1 MNPQRIIFAVTA
13 LVWLLLS
20 ATGLYAQPPVK
31 KLFVKTSG
39 QPAAVVVYDTDED
52 QTVEIQAAINEAAT
66 EHLPLYLIDGTEY
79 TISDT
84 LIIPSRYGFEFYG
97 SGGPGIDGT
106 VHPDQRGCFTAL
118 VWDGPDDGRPMIE
131 CRAAHCRMGIH
142 LKGKELDGD
151 TTPENLIGMLVTRTT
166 VPAGQIRFDWLRVD
180 DMAVGVQMAAP
191 GEGEI
196 NCDMLQ
202 VEWLMAYNVEEV
214 VDFQTSFS
222 VCHDFEFI
230 ITGGCPKIFS
240 VHGGGDIVAHR
251 VICLGATTILTIEDD
266 IGVLVGNGNG
276 SYRISNVKVDEGA
289 DSGVQLLSME
299 VDANIDVLFDGGLI
313 PLTTDPMNLITAKG
327 PCNVTVEHYR
337 GILLESINADGT
349 NNTTGRCNVFMDHCR
364 TPGGDGNNWSGTCD
378 DATIHWRDCTPAAG
392 GAVIVD
398 SAEVFN

>member
-1 MNPQRIIFAVTA
+1 MLNPQRIIFAVTA

-39 QPAAVVVYDTDED
+39 QPAAVVVYDTDTD

-151 TTPENLIGMLVTRTT
+151 TTPSNLVGMLVTRTT

-180 DMAVGVQMAAP
+180 DMAVGVQMGAT
-191 GEGEI
+191 GEEEI

-202 VEWLMAYNVEEV
+202 VEWLMAYGVEEV
-214 VDFQTSFS
+214 ISLNTSFS
-222 VCHDFEFI
+222 VCHDFEYI
-230 ITGGCPKIFS
+230 ITGTSGKLFS

-251 VICLGATTILTIEDD
+251 VVCLSPITLLTIESD

-276 SYRISNVKVDEGA
+276 SYRISNVKVD
-289 DSGVQLLSME
+289 DGVEAGMQLLDME
-299 VDANIDVLFDGGLI
+299 VAANIDVLFDGGLI
-313 PLTTDPMNLITAKG
+313 PFTAESMTLIEAMG
-327 PCNVTVEHYR
+327 ACNVTVENYR
-337 GILLESINADGT
+337 GILLDSVLADGDGAQAHIYF
-349 NNTTGRCNVFMDHCR
+349 NRCR
-364 TPGGDGNNWSGTCD
+364 IPGGDGDNFSRGASCD
-378 DATIHWRDCTPAAG
+378 DCTIHWRDGTAASG
-392 GAVIVD
+392 NAAVAD
-398 SAEVFN
+398 DTEVFP